1 MGKAGAT
8 RRDFRTAPIRV
19 QLTVFAVLASG
30 IALAVAGVGFM
41 AYDLTR
47 VRQEMVDDI
56 SLLGST
62 ISYHCRAP
70 LSFDDRKAARET
82 LQALEIH
89 SPIRLACIFGEGDL
103 PFACYRPQ
111 GSGAAGE
118 VARPSLEGI
127 FFEEDALIFAGP
139 IVLGDRQIGR
149 VYLESDLRE
158 IRERRAAY
166 FAFTALLLLASFGG
180 AVLFASRLQRII
192 SDPIIELAETARA
205 ISEGRD
211 YSVRARGRG
220 AGELGLLIDGFN
232 VMLAEIEKRETE
244 LVAEIRERERAEK
257 EREHLI
263 QELERRNVEMERFT
277 YTVSHDLKTPLIT
290 IKGFLGLLARDLGS
304 QNPERV
310 EEDME
315 RIDSAASRMHSLLE
329 NLLELSQI
337 GRVINPPEEVSLSVI
352 AEEAVSLVAGAID
365 SRGVE
370 VSIEPDLPTL
380 VGDRPRLVEVL
391 QNLIENAVK
400 FMEDQ
405 PVPRV
410 EITGEDDGEMV
421 LCTVRDNGVGIDS
434 RYLDTV
440 FGLFNRLTS
449 KGEGTGVGLALVK
462 RIVEAHGGRA
472 WVESEGPGRGSAFSF
487 SIPRNPPAAESAET

>member
-1 MGKAGAT
+1 
-8 RRDFRTAPIRV
+8 
-19 QLTVFAVLASG
+19 
-30 IALAVAGVGFM
+30 
-41 AYDLTR
+41 
-47 VRQEMVDDI
+47 
-56 SLLGST
+56 
-62 ISYHCRAP
+62 
-70 LSFDDRKAARET
+70 
-82 LQALEIH
+82 
-89 SPIRLACIFGEGDL
+89 
-103 PFACYRPQ
+103 
-111 GSGAAGE
+111 
-118 VARPSLEGI
+118 
-127 FFEEDALIFAGP
+127 
-139 IVLGDRQIGR
+139 
-149 VYLESDLRE
+149 
-158 IRERRAAY
+158 
-166 FAFTALLLLASFGG
+166 
-180 AVLFASRLQRII
+180 
-192 SDPIIELAETARA
+192 
-205 ISEGRD
+205 
-211 YSVRARGRG
+211 
-220 AGELGLLIDGFN
+220 
-232 VMLAEIEKRETE
+232 
-244 LVAEIRERERAEK
+244 
-257 EREHLI
+257 
-263 QELERRNVEMERFT
+263 
-277 YTVSHDLKTPLIT
+277 
-290 IKGFLGLLARDLGS
+290 
-304 QNPERV
+304 
-310 EEDME
+310 
-315 RIDSAASRMHSLLE
+315 
-329 NLLELSQI
+329 
-337 GRVINPPEEVSLSVI
+337 VINPPEEVSLSVI